1 MVKGRVEVRAI
12 REQDRLETLHFTPD
26 GGLTCDAAAK
36 GLGRGEAK
44 HQGKRSTPASTA
56 PCSFGLSATLPRWR
70 AAWLA
75 WRKLRRADRSQRQ
88 AQHETA
94 RMQRERTQRELQ
106 ALRDPELR
114 EWHHRFIGTDSGLQ
128 RFKDFWQD

>member
-1 MVKGRVEVRAI
+1 MRCGSEGIGPR
-12 REQDRLETLHFTPD
+12 
-26 GGLTCDAAAK
+26 
-36 GLGRGEAK
+36 RGEAP
-44 HQGKRSTPASTA
+44 REALNA
-56 PCSFGLSATLPRWR
+56 GLDSSLSVWLERNAPRWR

-106 ALRDPELR
+106 ALRDQELR

-128 RFKDFWQD
+128 RFKDFWQG